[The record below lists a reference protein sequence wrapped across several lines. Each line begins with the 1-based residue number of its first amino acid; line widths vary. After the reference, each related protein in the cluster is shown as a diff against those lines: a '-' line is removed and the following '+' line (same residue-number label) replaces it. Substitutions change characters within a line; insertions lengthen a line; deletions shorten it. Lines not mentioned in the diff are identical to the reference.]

1 MREGVYTWT
10 IGKNSDGF
18 TLKETGTDYNC
29 VNQNGGSTGPLQFW
43 NSANSPADNGSTF
56 RVTEVQ
62 IPAIVLNAP
71 SFVVGKEAVAEGT
84 QTEFNWLEEG
94 TKLQIKT
101 GATNILVNNY
111 TAKELA
117 VKITVMAMGDLPEN
131 IGNMASTTA
140 HRVLG
145 ETFQVELGTKDFPVE
160 LKPGYVY
167 QNIAVMAAELVV
179 KETGATVATYD
190 GAPVELHWVGVKDA
204 NSIKNIKALQGAEI
218 YDLGGSKTQKIQKGK
233 AYIIDG
239 KTYIA
244 K

>member
-1 MREGVYTWT
+1 MAEGEFVWD
-10 IGKNSDGF
+10 IIAKNGEGILFGISDGYINQYGGGEST
-18 TLKETGTDYNC
+18 TLGLWGSATDA
-29 VNQNGGSTGPLQFW
+29 GSTYY
-43 NSANSPADNGSTF
+43 AE
-56 RVTEVQ
+56 EVQ

-117 VKITVMAMGDLPEN
+117 VKLTVMVMGDLPEN
-131 IGNMASTTA
+131 IMNMGSTTA
-140 HRVLG
+140 HRVMG
-145 ETFQVELGTKDFPVE
+145 ETVEVDLGTKDFPIE
-160 LKPGYVY
+160 LKPGYIY

-179 KETGATVATYD
+179 KETGETVATYD
-190 GAPVELHWVGVKDA
+190 GAPVQLHWVGVKGDE
-204 NSIKNIKALQGAEI
+204 NGIKDIKALQGAEI

-239 KTYIA
+239 KTVIA